1 MIQSRIY
8 GLVYTLCSLLLIS
21 THSTYYHVRDSNKNL
36 SGHHRMKRL
45 PFILQ
50 LLLTSSFV
58 AHADVRFDGTLNPA
72 NAPNG
77 LTLSGQTVVIKADF
91 GKQVGSNLFHSFD
104 QFNVNVDQT
113 VTFSP
118 AGSIGAIANVFS
130 RVTGN
135 SLSQIDGVLRSTIPN
150 ADLYLFNPHGV
161 VFGTQG
167 TLDLRGS
174 LHVSTADFIRFKD
187 NSVFSAHSTSN
198 EILTVAEPS
207 AFGFLDKPADISVQ
221 TASLVKGD
229 PELKLNPGKSLSFT
243 GGNLT
248 FNDPTISIYNGTLRL
263 ISSKV
268 AGEIPVSVNDTADV
282 VTPNTGGDIHLTNT
296 TIAAWTVD
304 GNKLLPGSILIQGGR
319 LIMDSSA
326 ITSSSFSNK
335 SGGDIR
341 IIADQI
347 IMKKLPQYEYVSR
360 IQNNGYFEGKGGNTL
375 IKTNSLYMNDKST
388 ISANAVQIP
397 IASLAE
403 RSTGDGGS
411 IKIDSPSINLQ
422 NESRISASS
431 ETASKGGAIEINAS
445 RIDLDNSKIAS
456 ANSGSGEAGV
466 VKIETD
472 SLDVKNKGAVSVE
485 TAQGNAGDIHI
496 NAKNLIYFLDSE
508 LTTSAAAG
516 KGNGGNINIDPI
528 FVVLNNS
535 KIIANA
541 LEGNGGN
548 INITSDFF
556 LQSTDSIVR
565 ASSEFG
571 LQGTISINSANSNIA
586 GSIAVLSS
594 KFIDSSALIQEGC
607 NRKKNSSSFLVLS
620 KSLVRI
626 SPDNSL
632 NYLPASLQ
640 DCTS

>member
-1 MIQSRIY
+1 
-8 GLVYTLCSLLLIS
+8 
-21 THSTYYHVRDSNKNL
+21 
-36 SGHHRMKRL
+36 MKRL
-45 PFILQ
+45 PFILK
-50 LLLTSSFV
+50 LLLTSSLA
-58 AHADVRFDGTLNPA
+58 AHADVRFDGTLNPS

-77 LTLSGQTVVIKADF
+77 LTLSGQTVEIKADF

-104 QFNVNVDQT
+104 QFNVNVGQT
-113 VTFSP
+113 LTFSP
-118 AGSIGAIANVFS
+118 TGSIGAIANIFS

-150 ADLYLFNPHGV
+150 ADLYLFNPNGV

-174 LHVSTADFIRFKD
+174 MHISTANFIRFND
-187 NSVFSAHSTSN
+187 NSVFSSHPAAN

-221 TASLVKGD
+221 TASLKKGD
-229 PELKLNPGKSLSFT
+229 PELKLTPGKSLSFT

-248 FNDPTISIYNGTLRL
+248 FKDPNVIVYNGTLRL

-268 AGEIPVSVNDTADV
+268 AGEIPVSANETADI
-282 VTPNTGGDIHLTNT
+282 VTSNTGGDIHLTDS

-304 GNKLLPGSILIQGGR
+304 GNDLSPGSILIQGGR
-319 LIMDSSA
+319 LLIDSSA
-326 ITSSSFSNK
+326 ITSSSFSTK
-335 SGGDIR
+335 SGGNIR
-341 IIADQI
+341 LIADQI
-347 IMKKLPQYEYVSR
+347 IMKKLPEFEYLSKVQS
-360 IQNNGYFEGKGGNTL
+360 NGYFEGQGGEISVNTNLLDMSDQSL
-375 IKTNSLYMNDKST
+375 I
-388 ISANAVQIP
+388 
-397 IASLAE
+397 LAE
-403 RSTGDGGS
+403 VNQLKTIERQHGDGGS
-411 IKIDSPSINLQ
+411 ITITSPVIKLTTKSEISTSSRTAANGGNVVIRSSQINLD
-422 NESRISASS
+422 
-431 ETASKGGAIEINAS
+431 NA
-445 RIDLDNSKIAS
+445 NIAS
-456 ANSGSGEAGV
+456 VNSGSGEAGV

-472 SLDVKNKGAVSVE
+472 SLEVKNSGAISVE
-485 TAQGNAGDIHI
+485 TALGNAGDIHI

-516 KGNGGNINIDPI
+516 NGNGGNIDIDPI

-626 SPDNSL
+626 SPDNSM
-632 NYLPASLQ
+632 NYLPTSLQ
-640 DCTS
+640 DCSS